1 MHLHLTE
8 RNLNP
13 KAACLK
19 RREEEKTEELPG
31 RALSADEMA
40 QQAALAGKV
49 GQFASLLYQGSLLP
63 PNIPTRSCFQAGRT
77 IPPPPL
83 QVNS

>member
-1 MHLHLTE
+1 MFHLMHLHLTE

-63 PNIPTRSCFQAGRT
+63 PNIPT
-77 IPPPPL
+77 
-83 QVNS
+83 